1 MSDTDNPSCVLLG
14 NNNLE
19 IEDRKV
25 PELSDNDVLV
35 KIIKTGMFSL
45 LFYIVSHVLYILLG
59 LCGSDVSYF
68 ASYHINA
75 LTIRLVTLS
84 RSWSYR

>member
-14 NNNLE
+14 RNNLE

-45 LFYIVSHVLYILLG
+45 LFYSII
-59 LCGSDVSYF
+59 
-68 ASYHINA
+68 
-75 LTIRLVTLS
+75 
-84 RSWSYR
+84 